1 MIALWLFAYNMKSF
15 LVILVLFMLISSC
28 FPRIKMSNDP
38 PPPPIAWYS
47 FPVSGFQLKDIID
60 SLVDRD
66 SSLMYDPFR
75 IASGNAYFGIYMDGG
90 KDTIVYVVYIYGDYR
105 TWIMQGDSSHL
116 ALMDIQKG
124 ALSPDS
130 LTSVIIT
137 DTLSK
142 EEQKNYFDHFLSK
155 IIPQLQN
162 TIAKSPRYIIRPLNP
177 KDTLEAQWI
186 FCKGK
191 MNLQCDTLWLTSK
204 HGAEYILAD
213 SSIFVPYNYRN

>member
-1 MIALWLFAYNMKSF
+1 M
-15 LVILVLFMLISSC
+15 
-28 FPRIKMSNDP
+28 RNDP
-38 PPPPIAWYS
+38 PPPPIAWYN
-47 FPVSGFQLKDIID
+47 FPVSGFQLTDMID
-60 SLVDRD
+60 SLVDKD
-66 SSLMYDPFR
+66 PSLMYDPFKK
-75 IASGNAYFGIYMDGG
+75 ASGNPYFGIFMAAG
-90 KDTIVYVVYIYGDYR
+90 KDTIVYVVHIYGDYPS
-105 TWIMQGDSSHL
+105 WIKQGDSSHL
-116 ALMDIQKG
+116 ALMNIHKG

-162 TIAKSPRYIIRPLNP
+162 MIAQSPRYIIRPLNP

-191 MNLQCDTLWLTSK
+191 MNFQCDTLWLTSK
-204 HGAEYILAD
+204 NGAEYILAD
-213 SSIFVPYNYRN
+213 SSIFVPYKYRN